1 MIKYIIM
8 LGIPT
13 MIGLGLWLSLDFFQ
27 INTGIILG
35 IFALLGASFWIWM
48 ILDSKKM
55 AKEHGWDKK

>member
-1 MIKYIIM
+1 M